1 MMTANP
7 VRSWCSK
14 SRYIRRLWRSAL
26 SNLLAGLTLVFVSG
40 ASVSSAPDALPPS
53 YCWVEFRFSPPLKVM
68 VQTGKSIS
76 SFKNFDR
83 YAVVTDPS
91 VPDYRVGI
99 VAGQHLFYLFL
110 ESCENSRKAIAALV
124 GNSLERELT
133 PKVSSMTV
141 RPSTPKDLQRRE
153 YLTAKPKYWIR
164 DCIVGVDIIRPP
176 RENVPRDKSLLRFL
190 ARYNIAYGPTF
201 QSAVGE
207 LREDYNNTRY
217 YIQYWHSCDRRIE
230 MANRFLAAYKRFYDD
245 GGRYEVLDEKFE
257 ANVGGGMVIGPMWL
271 DHYFPDGP
279 PKNSD

>member
-1 MMTANP
+1 
-7 VRSWCSK
+7 
-14 SRYIRRLWRSAL
+14 
-26 SNLLAGLTLVFVSG
+26 
-40 ASVSSAPDALPPS
+40 
-53 YCWVEFRFSPPLKVM
+53 M

-99 VAGQHLFYLFL
+99 VAGQYLFYLFL
-110 ESCENSRKAIAALV
+110 ESCENSKKAIAALV

-153 YLTAKPKYWIR
+153 FLTAKPKYWIR
-164 DCIVGVDIIRPP
+164 DCMVGVEIIHPP
-176 RENVPRDKSLLRFL
+176 RENVPRDKSFLRFF

-201 QSAVGE
+201 QSAIGE

-230 MANRFLAAYKRFYDD
+230 MANRFLAAYKKFYDD
-245 GGRYEVLDEKFE
+245 GGRYKVLDRKFE
-257 ANVGGGMVIGPMWL
+257 PNVGGGMVIGPMWL